1 MAINKK
7 IIDDKPWYDIDSEVA
22 KYQHYHQVKL
32 ININILHAKK
42 YYYLP
47 KFK

>member
-7 IIDDKPWYDIDSEVA
+7 IIDDSEAA
-22 KYQHYHQVKL
+22 KYQHYHRVKL

-47 KFK
+47 KLK